1 MVKNRAER
9 LKYIRTM
16 TGLDTETNL
25 DGILDELIDQK
36 DGLNRELAAHES
48 NYVDLNGKEFELDN
62 E

>member
-25 DGILDELIDQK
+25 DGILDELLDQQ
-36 DGLNRELAAHES
+36 DGLKRELAEHES
-48 NYVDLNGKEFELDN
+48 NYIDLNGKEFELDN

>member
-36 DGLNRELAAHES
+36 DRLNRELAAHES

>member
-25 DGILDELIDQK
+25 DGILDELIDQQ
-36 DGLNRELAAHES
+36 DGLNRELAAHKS
-48 NYVDLNGKEFELDN
+48 NYIDLNGKEFELDN